1 MPLALRELQAAFA
14 DQVAGRDRA
23 DLVEEVVGD
32 SMTAEARLRIHRHHV
47 AHSLGSALA
56 ATFPTVHAL
65 VGEAFFRAMAQ
76 RFVGQTLPE
85 QPVLAEYGAGFPA
98 FVAGYEPAASLPY
111 LADIARLDWALNV
124 AFHSPAGR
132 RLATSDLA
140 GIAAEKLPSLS
151 LALPEGATLIG
162 SRYPLDRI
170 WNASQPG
177 ATADKVDL
185 GDGRA
190 DLLVLRRS
198 DDAAFVILAAGEAA
212 FVAALIDGLC
222 LEAAAE
228 RASHVDPSLD
238 LSAMFARL
246 LSLEA
251 FAAMQQD
258 EVGGA

>member
-85 QPVLAEYGAGFPA
+85 QPVLAEYGADFPA

-111 LADIARLDWALNV
+111 LADIARLD
-124 AFHSPAGR
+124 G
-132 RLATSDLA
+132 
-140 GIAAEKLPSLS
+140 SLT
-151 LALPEGATLIG
+151 P
-162 SRYPLDRI
+162 
-170 WNASQPG
+170 
-177 ATADKVDL
+177 DKV
-185 GDGRA
+185 
-190 DLLVLRRS
+190 
-198 DDAAFVILAAGEAA
+198 AG
-212 FVAALIDGLC
+212 
-222 LEAAAE
+222 
-228 RASHVDPSLD
+228 
-238 LSAMFARL
+238 
-246 LSLEA
+246 
-251 FAAMQQD
+251 
-258 EVGGA
+258 GGKWSTSPMKEDN